1 NNVIP
6 FPKPADTSVR
16 YNDQI
21 GLSDDH
27 AAEHAAEAAI
37 ETGQIADEKEQ
48 PALAETPI
56 EEPVE
61 GPAEVLEE
69 AAFADELFVP
79 ATEPEQAAIA
89 TEEAAFEEQPAFA
102 PGEEPDEEIAEI
114 FVEEAGEVLDTIDEY
129 LPQWRDYPADAE
141 SLAVIRRAFHTL
153 KGSGRMVGATHIG
166 ELAWS
171 VENMLNRVIDGTV
184 HLDAQ
189 RVDAVTSARALVPD
203 MIAAFERRVIPDMR
217 KAQPLIERVQL
228 LAREQNP
235 TFPEAAAPSA
245 PEPEPVVA
253 TSTLIEPAPIDS
265 FDATDT
271 TDIPTLSFIEDP

>member
-56 EEPVE
+56 EEPIE
-61 GPAEVLEE
+61 APAEALEE
-69 AAFADELFVP
+69 AAVADELFVP
-79 ATEPEQAAIA
+79 ATEPGQAAIA

-141 SLAVIRRAFHTL
+141 SLAVMDREIKKRKVR
-153 KGSGRMVGATHIG
+153 VGMIVSIANKRLG
-166 ELAWS
+166 WS
-171 VENMLNRVIDGTV
+171 VERMLNHAMDCIV
-184 HLDAQ
+184 HLVFGCAD
-189 RVDAVTSARALVPD
+189 VVSEVWDMSPD
-203 MIAAFERRVIPDMR
+203 RNADFERREMPNMYM
-217 KAQPLIERVQL
+217 ANTQ
-228 LAREQNP
+228 
-235 TFPEAAAPSA
+235 
-245 PEPEPVVA
+245 
-253 TSTLIEPAPIDS
+253 
-265 FDATDT
+265 
-271 TDIPTLSFIEDP
+271 